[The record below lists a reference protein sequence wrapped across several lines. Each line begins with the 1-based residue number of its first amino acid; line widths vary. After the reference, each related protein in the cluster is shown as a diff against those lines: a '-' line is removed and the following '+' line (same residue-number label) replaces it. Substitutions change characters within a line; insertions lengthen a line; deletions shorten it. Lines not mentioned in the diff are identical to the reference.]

1 LAIAVFPSE
10 ENIYTTNFSFGV
22 KFGWLISLPINQ
34 SIAMLLSLIAIL
46 LLGFFGGQIAQ
57 RIGAPPLI
65 GMILV
70 GILIGKEGGNLI
82 APRVLNLAEELRT
95 IAVMIILLRAGLGL
109 DREKLIQQGT
119 VAIRLGFLPAMTE
132 AIVIALAAIWLFQ
145 FDFLTALLLGCV
157 VGAESPAVIV
167 PGMLRLKS
175 LGWGV
180 SKGIP
185 DVILTGSA
193 LSDVLVLLLF
203 SLLLNFI
210 AQGAVNNNA
219 IWLLSLQVILQ
230 IVLGIVIGYATAK
243 LIILLVAKQNWTQNS
258 VQDTLVTAAIALFI
272 VVLAQKFPYF
282 SGYLATMAM
291 GFFLIEFAP
300 PLARR
305 LRIEFNHLWI
315 VAEIVLFVLMG
326 ASIQLQVLE
335 NTLIKGII
343 LLIIGLLLGRT
354 IGWYLSTLG
363 SNWNWREKLFLLPG
377 NSAKATVQAAIG
389 AIPLGQGI
397 AGGEIILAIAALSI
411 LITAPL
417 GAWAIPTF
425 APKLLTKS
433 TVDPTKVPVVSRTI
447 LLAAIDT
454 SDLAAQVLTKVADF
468 ARRSNGEVIV
478 LHVTNTSSET
488 EINQLKILTKKLL
501 LDLPHQFITTTGS
514 IPEEIVRIA
523 KENQVNDIVI
533 GKRGHQSW
541 EKVLVGSVSQ
551 AVLETSSIPVIL
563 VEQKLQ

>member
-1 LAIAVFPSE
+1 
-10 ENIYTTNFSFGV
+10 
-22 KFGWLISLPINQ
+22 
-34 SIAMLLSLIAIL
+34 
-46 LLGFFGGQIAQ
+46 
-57 RIGAPPLI
+57 
-65 GMILV
+65 
-70 GILIGKEGGNLI
+70 
-82 APRVLNLAEELRT
+82 
-95 IAVMIILLRAGLGL
+95 MIILLRAGLGL